1 MFFLKAAYCRIFQ
14 GAFRLALPV
23 LPYREPEIIGGC
35 ADLIPVMEKEHIRC
49 PLIVTDRGIVEHGLV
64 APLTDILER
73 HGLRWGI
80 YDRTQP
86 NPTVDNVEQ
95 ALNMYRELG
104 CDSLIAIGGGSS
116 MDCAKAVG
124 ARVVYPNKTLNQ
136 MRGVLRVL
144 HRLPTLIA
152 IPTTAGTGSETTL
165 AAVITDA
172 PRKYA
177 MMSFP
182 LIPRYAVLDGKLTCS
197 LPPQLTATTGMDA
210 LTHAVE
216 AYIGRSTTAQT
227 RRLALE
233 AVELVFTNLKTA
245 YSQGDNLEAREKMLL
260 AAYKAGIAFSKSYV
274 GYVHAVAHSL
284 GGKYN
289 TPHGL
294 ANAVIL
300 PYVLERYGGCIHGKL
315 FDLGVA
321 AGVCREGDDVH
332 QGAEAFIQAV
342 WELNRELGIPRK
354 LPGIQKEDIPLLA
367 RHGEKEANPLY
378 PVPRLM
384 TQRELEEIYYDI
396 ADWSD
401 GT

>member
-23 LPYREPEIIGGC
+23 LPYREPEIINCC

-64 APLTDILER
+64 APLADILER
-73 HGLRWGI
+73 HGLRCGI

-177 MMSFP
+177 MMSFS

-321 AGVCREGDDVH
+321 AGVCREGDNVH

-367 RHGEKEANPLY
+367 RHAEKEANPLY

-401 GT
+401 RT

>member
-1 MFFLKAAYCRIFQ
+1 MFFAKAIYCRCIQ
-14 GAFRLALPV
+14 IGFRLALPV
-23 LPYREPEIIGGC
+23 LPYREPEIIHSCDELPQVMDKAGC
-35 ADLIPVMEKEHIRC
+35 RC
-49 PLIVTDRGIVEHGLV
+49 CLIVTDPGIVANGLV
-64 APLTDILER
+64 APLTQVLDRI
-73 HGLRWGI
+73 GLRYGI
-80 YDRTQP
+80 YDRTKA

-95 ALNMYRELG
+95 ALELYHELG

-124 ARVVYPNKTLNQ
+124 ARVAYPNRTLGQ
-136 MRGVLRVL
+136 MGGVLRVL
-144 HRLPTLIA
+144 RSLPTLIA

-165 AAVITDA
+165 AAVISDP

-177 MMSFP
+177 LMSFP
-182 LIPRYAVLDGKLTCS
+182 LIPRYAVLDGRLTQS

-216 AYIGRSTTAQT
+216 AYIGRSTTAET

-233 AVELVFTNLKTA
+233 ATELVFSNLKTA
-245 YSQGDNLEAREKMLL
+245 YSQGDNLEARKNMLL
-260 AAYKAGIAFSKSYV
+260 AAYKAGVAFSKSYV

-300 PYVLERYGGCIHGKL
+300 PYVLERYGKSIHGKL
-315 FDLGVA
+315 YDLALA
-321 AGVCREGDDVH
+321 AGVCREEDGIS
-332 QGAEAFIQAV
+332 QGAEKFIRAV
-342 WELNRELGIPRK
+342 WEMNRQLGIPRK
-354 LPGIQKEDIPLLA
+354 LPGIRKEDIEALA

-384 TQRELEEIYYDI
+384 TRKELEQIYFDI
-396 ADWSD
+396 ADWSEPS
-401 GT
+401 

>member
-35 ADLIPVMEKEHIRC
+35 ADLVPVMEKEHIRC
-49 PLIVTDRGIVEHGLV
+49 PLIVTDRGIVKHGLV

-73 HGLRWGI
+73 HGFRWGI

-144 HRLPTLIA
+144 RRLPTLIA

-300 PYVLERYGGCIHGKL
+300 PYVLERYGSCIHGKL

-321 AGVCREGDDVH
+321 AGVCRESDDVH
-332 QGAEAFIQAV
+332 QGAKAFLQAV

-354 LPGIQKEDIPLLA
+354 LPGIQKEDIPPLA

-384 TQRELEEIYYDI
+384 SQRELEEIYYDI

-401 GT
+401 ST

>member
-35 ADLIPVMEKEHIRC
+35 ADLVPVMEKEHIRC

-73 HGLRWGI
+73 HGLRFGI

-124 ARVVYPNKTLNQ
+124 ARVVYPNKSLNQ

-144 HRLPTLIA
+144 RRLPTLIA

-197 LPPQLTATTGMDA
+197 LPPQLTATTGLDA

-300 PYVLERYGGCIHGKL
+300 PYVLERYGSCIHGKL
-315 FDLGVA
+315 FDLGLA
-321 AGVCREGDDVH
+321 AGVCRERDDVH
-332 QGAEAFIQAV
+332 QGAKAFLQAV
-342 WELNRELGIPRK
+342 WDLNRELGIPRK
-354 LPGIQKEDIPLLA
+354 LPCIQKEDIPLLA